1 MEESDPI
8 QLVADFYDIK
18 YEDAIMYYSD
28 EILVAKKLIKE
39 GIIKINSVQCN

>member
-28 EILVAKKLIKE
+28 EILAAERLIKK
-39 GIIKINSVQCN
+39 GIFNYESRVYM

>member
-28 EILVAKKLIKE
+28 EILAAKKLIKKGKFNYE
-39 GIIKINSVQCN
+39 SRVYM

>member
-39 GIIKINSVQCN
+39 GILV